1 MKIVLRFPPEREK
14 SILISLW
21 AKTNGIHTADFFGQ
35 LYVVQYFEAAIS
47 PKLSLWATIGGDG
60 SKQRVMS
67 VSDDHKKYCE
77 WNFLIFNFY
86 GFLVFWGLFKRLSYS
101 SKEFSNDFKSFFKI
115 LFLISKN
122 FQNFLKIYFRGNC
135 VI

>member
-1 MKIVLRFPPEREK
+1 MWNNTLKLQFRRNSVCER
-14 SILISLW
+14 
-21 AKTNGIHTADFFGQ
+21 Q
-35 LYVVQYFEAAIS
+35 LVVMD
-47 PKLSLWATIGGDG
+47 LSKELCPCQMTT
-60 SKQRVMS
+60 KNT
-67 VSDDHKKYCE
+67 VSG
-77 WNFLIFNFY
+77 IFNFY